1 MEESFNQ
8 SMSIKRVSRK
18 IKKVK
23 RKYINFTI
31 LLLIINFISFIIQKY
46 QDFENYN
53 KDKNN
58 DQYKIIF
65 TKNIFLL
72 IEDFSLKI
80 IIIIALKKF
89 KINSIILFSIIYL
102 IIGIILIFYLLFNKF
117 SSLISDDEKINSIS
131 LVFFIFNIILYFI
144 EALLLT
150 ICFQLMT
157 KEKREK
163 TKEKYGFK
171 NSEDVLRSKNILENS
186 FGWILFNFNQN
197 IHTYYKYKKCNI

>member
-46 QDFENYN
+46 QDFENYS
-53 KDKNN
+53 KDKN
-58 DQYKIIF
+58 DEQYKIIF

-72 IEDFSLKI
+72 VEDFSLKI

-131 LVFFIFNIILYFI
+131 LVFFIFNIILYFL
-144 EALLLT
+144 EAFLLAV
-150 ICFQLMT
+150 CFQLMT

-186 FGWILFNFNQN
+186 FG
-197 IHTYYKYKKCNI
+197 

>member
-1 MEESFNQ
+1 M
-8 SMSIKRVSRK
+8 
-18 IKKVK
+18 
-23 RKYINFTI
+23 
-31 LLLIINFISFIIQKY
+31 
-46 QDFENYN
+46 
-53 KDKNN
+53 
-58 DQYKIIF
+58 
-65 TKNIFLL
+65 
-72 IEDFSLKI
+72 
-80 IIIIALKKF
+80 
-89 KINSIILFSIIYL
+89 
-102 IIGIILIFYLLFNKF
+102 LFNKF
-117 SSLISDDEKINSIS
+117 SSLISDDEKINEIS

-197 IHTYYKYKKCNI
+197 IHTYYIYKKCNI